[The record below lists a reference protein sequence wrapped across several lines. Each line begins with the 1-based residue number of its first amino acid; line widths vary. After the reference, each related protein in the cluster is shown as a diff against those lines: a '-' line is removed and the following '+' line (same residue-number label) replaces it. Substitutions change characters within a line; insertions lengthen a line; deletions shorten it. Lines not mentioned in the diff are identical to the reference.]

1 MEAYFYFAG
10 RKIGKQ
16 EVEDESDLEH
26 ITETLVREGFKHGL
40 DLKQQRK
47 RAKRLL
53 MNAYDGWH
61 PHHKLS
67 GFQIQL
73 LIGCVLILV
82 KLNDIDNN
90 GDDGYIVMKPFRTDS

>member
-1 MEAYFYFAG
+1 
-10 RKIGKQ
+10 
-16 EVEDESDLEH
+16 
-26 ITETLVREGFKHGL
+26 
-40 DLKQQRK
+40 
-47 RAKRLL
+47 

-82 KLNDIDNN
+82 KLNEIDNN
-90 GDDGYIVMKPFRTDS
+90 GDDGYIVMKPFRTES